1 MKKIAQVIVDVPLL
15 QTDRPY
21 SYLVPAELSELVLA
35 GERVHVP
42 FGNGGRLVQGIVTSI
57 SPENEAE
64 QLAGDTRLKEIAEL
78 LDVEPVLS
86 EELLA
91 LADDMRHKVFSYKI
105 SILKAMLPNLLNSK
119 YDKILTRLEDDSS
132 ERWSNLSEEQQLAA
146 MKDFRAGKLDIRYI
160 AESKENKK
168 TEKYII
174 PDWTALEAY
183 EPSKTA
189 KKRIEFKEI
198 LLETDRKLPMADAVK
213 MASRPIVNFFAE
225 NGLIQIEEVEVSRMA
240 EAFADVEADAA
251 KPLNDEQQRAFDQ
264 IMQDGADK
272 PFLLEGVT
280 GSGKTEIYLQVI
292 AETIAAGKTAVM
304 LVPEISLTSQIARR
318 FIARFGNE
326 VALLH
331 SRLSDGERYD
341 EWRRIKA
348 GGAKIVVGT
357 RSAIFAPLDNIG
369 VIIIDEEHDSSY
381 KQESSPR
388 YHARDVALWRAKFHE
403 ARLIFG
409 SATPALE
416 TRARAE
422 RGLYTLLRLTHRA
435 NPEAQLPS
443 VEIIDMRHHL
453 SDKSAN
459 FSDYLLEKI
468 AEKLQKRE
476 QIVLLLNR
484 RGYSSFVMCRD
495 CGFVV
500 KCPNCDVGLTLHM
513 DTRTLNCHYCGHRE
527 AIPQVCPNCQSRN
540 IRYYGSGTQKVEEEL
555 IQLLPAAS
563 IIRMDVDTTSRKGA
577 HDRLLDSFGRGE
589 ADILLGTQMIAKGLD
604 FPNVTLVGVI
614 NGDTGLNLPDFR
626 ASERTFQLLTQVAG
640 RSGRAEKHGEVLIQ
654 TFNPDHYAIQLAAKM
669 NYEAFYATEMN
680 FRRKLAYP
688 PYFYTVQLVISHRDE
703 DTVVKKSYEIMSLL
717 RANLTNKSRLLGPIP
732 RPVARTHQLYHYQIL
747 VKYRFEDRLESALNE
762 VLELT
767 QLPENK
773 DLRVIIDSEPM
784 SFV

>member
-1 MKKIAQVIVDVPLL
+1 MQKIAQVIVDVPLL
-15 QTDRPY
+15 QTDKPY
-21 SYLVPAELSELVLA
+21 SYFVPTELSELISA

-42 FGNGGRLVQGIVTSI
+42 FGKGGRLVQGIVVGLTNKI
-57 SPENEAE
+57 PEDVN
-64 QLAGDTRLKEIAEL
+64 DFKEIAEL
-78 LDVEPVLS
+78 IDVEPVLS

-119 YDKILTRLEDDSS
+119 YDKILTQQDGTT
-132 ERWSNLSEEQQLAA
+132 ERWTSLSDEQKLAA
-146 MKDFRAGKLDIRYI
+146 MKDFRAGKLEIRYV

-183 EPSKTA
+183 EPNKTA

-198 LLETDRKLPMADAVK
+198 LLETDRKLAMADAVK
-213 MASRPIVNFFAE
+213 IASRPIVNYFAE
-225 NGLIQIEEVEVSRMA
+225 KGLLKIEEVEVSRMA
-240 EAFADVEADAA
+240 KAFADVEADAA
-251 KPLNDEQQRAFDQ
+251 KPLNSEQQLAFDQ
-264 IMQDGADK
+264 IMTNSEEK

-292 AETIAAGKTAVM
+292 AETLALGKTAIM

-326 VALLH
+326 VALMH
-331 SRLSDGERYD
+331 SGLSDGERYD

-357 RSAIFAPLDNIG
+357 RSAVFAPLDNIG
-369 VIIIDEEHDSSY
+369 VIIIDEAHDSSY

-388 YHARDVALWRAKFHE
+388 YHARDVALWRAKYHQ

-416 TRARAE
+416 TRARAQK
-422 RGLYTLLRLTHRA
+422 GLYQLLRLEHRA
-435 NPEAQLPS
+435 NPDAQLPT
-443 VEIIDMRHHL
+443 VEIVDMRHHL

-459 FSDYLLEKI
+459 FSENLLVKI
-468 AEKLQKRE
+468 SEKLKKRE

-527 AIPQVCPNCQSRN
+527 AIPQVCPNCHSRN
-540 IRYYGSGTQKVEEEL
+540 IRYFGSGTQKVEEEL
-555 IQLLPAAS
+555 LQLFPEVS
-563 IIRMDVDTTSRKGA
+563 VIRMDVDTTSRKGA
-577 HDRLLDSFGRGE
+577 HDKLLNSFGRGE

-604 FPNVTLVGVI
+604 FPDVTLVGVI

-640 RSGRAEKHGEVLIQ
+640 RSGRAEKHGDVLIQ

-669 NYEAFYATEMN
+669 DYEAFYMTEMG

-688 PYFYTVQLVISHRDE
+688 PYYYTVQLVISHRNE
-703 DTVVKKSYEIMSLL
+703 DTVIKKAYEIMTLL
-717 RANLTNKSRLLGPIP
+717 RENLTEKSRILGPIP

-747 VKYRFEDRLESALNE
+747 IKYRFEDRLEATLNA
-762 VLELT
+762 VLDMT
-767 QLPENK
+767 QLPENHE
-773 DLRVIIDSEPM
+773 LRVIIDSDPM